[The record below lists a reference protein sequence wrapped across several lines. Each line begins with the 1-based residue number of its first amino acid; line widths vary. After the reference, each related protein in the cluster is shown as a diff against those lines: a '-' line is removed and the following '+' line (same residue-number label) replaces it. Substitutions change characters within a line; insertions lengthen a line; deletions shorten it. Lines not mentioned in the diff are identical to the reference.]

1 MTEAELQTAVI
12 ALAKRYGWIV
22 YHVPDSRRATAKGC
36 PDLIMINEKQSRV
49 VFAEL
54 KTARGK
60 LTPEQDLWLRV
71 LAAAGV
77 ETAVWRPADL
87 LSIPGYLRHR
97 NGSLQPP
104 HVIGNV
110 ADH

>member
-1 MTEAELQTAVI
+1 MSEAQFQAAVLELGR
-12 ALAKRYGWIV
+12 KMGWRV
-22 YHVPDSRRATAKGC
+22 YHVPDSRRVTEKGF
-36 PDLIMINEKQSRV
+36 PDLAMISERQSRV

-60 LTPEQDLWLRV
+60 LTPEQVVWLRT

-87 LSIPGYLRHR
+87 RVVIPRYLRAR
-97 NGSLQPP
+97 SGSSRR
-104 HVIGNV
+104 V
-110 ADH
+110 